1 MLAGVETTRIIR
13 GSPSEQLPSELPV
26 AFNDNFNNGTPTVAP
41 THILALSTGDK
52 DKSNYTLF
60 LIHQLPFA
68 ANCSAFPALPLSSTA
83 TPTGNRSS
91 TATLPVVRASIP
103 SIEAFPL
110 FQLYLYVKD
119 PHALRTAFLPPGWAH
134 SIDSIVQRAVL
145 IKGFWSNAS
154 ALRMLDDE
162 MYDVVEECWA
172 EVLRMLER
180 ATHLV

>member
-1 MLAGVETTRIIR
+1 MLAGVETTRIVR
-13 GSPSEQLPSELPV
+13 GSSSEQLPSELPV
-26 AFNDNFNNGTPTVAP
+26 TFNDNFNNGTPTVAP
-41 THILALSTGDK
+41 THILALSTGE
-52 DKSNYTLF
+52 SNYTLF

-68 ANCSAFPALPLSSTA
+68 ANCSAFPALPPSSTA
-83 TPTGNRSS
+83 TPAGNCSA

-119 PHALRTAFLPPGWAH
+119 PEALRAAFLPPGWAY
-134 SIDSIVQRAVL
+134 SMDSIVQRAVL

-154 ALRMLDDE
+154 ALRTLDDE